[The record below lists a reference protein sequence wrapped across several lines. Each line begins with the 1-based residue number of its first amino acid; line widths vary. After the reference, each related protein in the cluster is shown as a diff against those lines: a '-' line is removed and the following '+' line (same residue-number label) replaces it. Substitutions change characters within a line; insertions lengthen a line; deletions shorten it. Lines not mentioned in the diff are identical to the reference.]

1 MHQSSF
7 WWSHLDYNTAVDAVD
22 KMKEQINQG
31 NFWKHMFREKLIWAS
46 CFIFLKQYLVF
57 VYLWLK
63 VVSGAH
69 SMFSSGYKGL
79 KLCLQVGWQF
89 AQVPSYGLQKSV
101 PWEKL
106 RQPLATSLSLEFC
119 VLLWRSWA
127 CLRKECPW
135 FLPWYRRT
143 SGTLW
148 I

>member
-1 MHQSSF
+1 MLNNQQRLESELGHQNKDLHSYEETANTICMHQSSF

-69 SMFSSGYKGL
+69 SMFSSG
-79 KLCLQVGWQF
+79 
-89 AQVPSYGLQKSV
+89 
-101 PWEKL
+101 
-106 RQPLATSLSLEFC
+106 
-119 VLLWRSWA
+119 
-127 CLRKECPW
+127 
-135 FLPWYRRT
+135 
-143 SGTLW
+143 
-148 I
+148 